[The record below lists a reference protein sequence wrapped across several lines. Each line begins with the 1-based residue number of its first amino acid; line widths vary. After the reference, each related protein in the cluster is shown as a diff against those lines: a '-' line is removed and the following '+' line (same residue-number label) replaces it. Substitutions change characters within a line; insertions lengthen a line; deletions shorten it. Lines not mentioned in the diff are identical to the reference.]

1 MNDYQ
6 KVFINKRYKT
16 KLRNKLKKFPNEFE
30 NDDYNKK
37 SINGINNSDDRL
49 MYILITLGLGKLIYI
64 FNEKNI
70 SFTDLLLLSK
80 ESLKDFGLEM
90 YQRNRIYNFATTF
103 NRNAKTYSIKEIT
116 DFFNSNKQFL
126 FSPSIYNKMI
136 QLKKSQNFES
146 EWGNNIN
153 DIKYFSDNESNNY
166 NKLKKNSK
174 NIDNILKNNN
184 NKFGSGKKTYKA
196 SKIFKKYLL
205 LKKGVDEFLNK
216 INKQKEDTENMSYK
230 YNAFFKRINN
240 LNDNNSTKKIF
251 NNYNINDD
259 NEEILNLFE
268 DKNMNINSNNEN
280 NKNDEYSKLID
291 KINKLEQIKIDE
303 NSYEHLNQIKKY
315 INEKGLNLKIDEI
328 ISLQNELE
336 KITEIINKKKQLK
349 KDLEKYNKK
358 IEQRKKMI
366 FKLEND
372 YNGVYLENNEDK

>member
-49 MYILITLGLGKLIYI
+49 IYILITLGLGKLIYI

-166 NKLKKNSK
+166 NKLKK
-174 NIDNILKNNN
+174 IV
-184 NKFGSGKKTYKA
+184 
-196 SKIFKKYLL
+196 KI
-205 LKKGVDEFLNK
+205 
-216 INKQKEDTENMSYK
+216 
-230 YNAFFKRINN
+230 
-240 LNDNNSTKKIF
+240 
-251 NNYNINDD
+251 
-259 NEEILNLFE
+259 
-268 DKNMNINSNNEN
+268 
-280 NKNDEYSKLID
+280 
-291 KINKLEQIKIDE
+291 
-303 NSYEHLNQIKKY
+303 
-315 INEKGLNLKIDEI
+315 
-328 ISLQNELE
+328 
-336 KITEIINKKKQLK
+336 
-349 KDLEKYNKK
+349 
-358 IEQRKKMI
+358 
-366 FKLEND
+366 
-372 YNGVYLENNEDK
+372 

>member
-49 MYILITLGLGKLIYI
+49 IYILITLGLGKLIYI

-116 DFFNSNKQFL
+116 DFFNTNKQFL

-153 DIKYFSDNESNNY
+153 DIKYFSDNESKNY

-230 YNAFFKRINN
+230 YNAFFKRMNN

-268 DKNMNINSNNEN
+268 DKNININSNNEN
-280 NKNDEYSKLID
+280 NKNDEYSKLIH

-315 INEKGLNLKIDEI
+315 IIEKGDNITIE
-328 ISLQNELE
+328 EL
-336 KITEIINKKKQLK
+336 I
-349 KDLEKYNKK
+349 
-358 IEQRKKMI
+358 
-366 FKLEND
+366 KLENEIEKVIELNIKKEKLKNNLQIYEKKIND
-372 YNGVYLENNEDK
+372 EQNMINQINNEGYNNYNNNDDY

>member
-1 MNDYQ
+1 
-6 KVFINKRYKT
+6 
-16 KLRNKLKKFPNEFE
+16 
-30 NDDYNKK
+30 
-37 SINGINNSDDRL
+37 

-116 DFFNSNKQFL
+116 EFFNSNKQFL

-184 NKFGSGKKTYKA
+184 DKFGSGKKTYKA

-230 YNAFFKRINN
+230 YNAFFKRMNN
-240 LNDNNSTKKIF
+240 LNNNNSTKKIF